1 MRREEVR
8 QIVRAQFY
16 QSLAEQGRGLASLS
30 EEELEA
36 LTTALADALF
46 AVLEQLEEEESQAH
60 YRAGGSPAAATVPAR
75 PPVTEEEEEE
85 EVLLWSG
92 KPYLSIGTRYELTN
106 QRLRVIRG
114 LLGRSIEEIELVR
127 VRDTSAKQNMTERAL
142 NIGDITVV
150 SNDPKQPELVL
161 HNVKDPLE
169 VREQIRRAVLA
180 EQKRRGLRY
189 REEM

>member
-1 MRREEVR
+1 MQREEVR

-46 AVLEQLEEEESQAH
+46 AVLEQLEEEENQAR
-60 YRAGGSPAAATVPAR
+60 YRVGGAPVAATAPAH
-75 PPVTEEEEEE
+75 PPGTEEEE